1 MDTLVLNIL
10 IFSPLLGIGI
20 LFLSK
25 TKSEKTIKRF
35 GVASTIPSLMI
46 AIYLFAQIKMG
57 EDLSR
62 FSISY
67 KWFRFG
73 RNDISELEK
82 LFTVNFQ
89 LNVDSLSV
97 IMLLLTAVISTMAT
111 FSIFDIKKN
120 LKGFVSL
127 YLVLVTGMLGVFA
140 AGNMILFFLFFEMTL
155 ISTFFLTGKWGYEQR
170 EKAAYR
176 FLIYN
181 GIGSALLLFVIMTLQ
196 ARFGTT
202 DIQVLTQNL
211 PNIGLELISPIST
224 KLRYFMLGAIILAFG
239 IKLPS
244 FPFHSWM
251 LKMHTQAPIPV
262 VMVHTGILLKIGAY
276 GLIRFGL
283 SMFPNEFEVVA
294 PYLAY
299 IGVFN
304 LLFGAFVAFI
314 QTDFRF
320 MLAYSS
326 ISHMGFILIGLGAL
340 NELGIQAVIFTVISH
355 GLISAFMFFLVGV
368 LLERTNTTE
377 LVELSGLGHKAPVFS
392 GFLLFGTMALLGL
405 PGLSGFV
412 SEFTS
417 FLALFETKRMLAAT
431 ATIAGILTAIF
442 ALSATL
448 RITFGSVKVPKL
460 SLELRDLNWLER
472 IPLIVLAGFIIM
484 MGIVPNFI
492 GKEVQALIHTLISGI
507 WR

>member
-1 MDTLVLNIL
+1 MDTIILNTL
-10 IFSPLLGIGI
+10 IFSPLLGIVL
-20 LFLSK
+20 LFLWK
-25 TKSEKTIKRF
+25 TKNEISIKWV
-35 GVASTIPSLMI
+35 GVLSTVPSLVLS
-46 AIYLFAQIKMG
+46 IYLFFATKFG

-67 KWFRFG
+67 RWFRFG
-73 RNDISELEK
+73 RNDIEELEK
-82 LFTVNFQ
+82 FFAVNFQ
-89 LNVDSLSV
+89 LNVDSLAV
-97 IMLLLTAVISTMAT
+97 VMLLLTTIISTMAA
-111 FSIFDIKKN
+111 FSIFKINKN

-127 YLVLVTGMLGVFA
+127 FLVLETGMLGVFA

-181 GIGSALLLFVIMTLQ
+181 GVGSALLLFVIMTLQ

-202 DIQVLTQNL
+202 DISVLTNNL
-211 PNIGLELISPIST
+211 SNIGLELISPISSE
-224 KLRYFMLGAIILAFG
+224 LRYVLLGAIILAFG

-244 FPFHSWM
+244 FPFHSWV
-251 LKMHTQAPIPV
+251 LKMHTQAPTPV
-262 VMVHTGILLKIGAY
+262 VMLHAGILLKIGAY

-283 SMFPNEFEVVA
+283 GMFPNEFKDFA
-294 PYLAY
+294 PILAF
-299 IGVFN
+299 IGVLN

-320 MLAYSS
+320 MIAYSS
-326 ISHMGFILIGLGAL
+326 VSHMGFVLMGLGAL
-340 NELGIQAVIFTVISH
+340 NELGLEAVIFTVISH
-355 GLISAFMFFLVGV
+355 GLISAFMFYLIGI
-368 LLERTNTTE
+368 LLDRTKTTE
-377 LVELSGLGHKAPVFS
+377 LVEIGGLSQKAPVFS

-417 FLALFETKRMLAAT
+417 FLALFESQRLLAAIG
-431 ATIAGILTAIF
+431 TIAGILTAVF

-448 RITFGSVKVPKL
+448 KITYGPIRVPD
-460 SLELRDLNWLER
+460 SNVVIEDLNWLEK
-472 IPLIVLAGFIIM
+472 IPLTVLTGLIVIM
-484 MGIVPNFI
+484 GLLPNLV
-492 GKEVQALIHTLISGI
+492 GSEVQVVIHTLINRI
-507 WR
+507 WG